1 MAMYHLRVKFVQRS
15 KGRSSVAAAAYR
27 SGSKLVDERTG
38 KTHDYSRKGDIEH
51 SEIMVPETLPE
62 AVAHPLC
69 DRGVLWNGIETR
81 LTHPRAQPAFE
92 VEAALPRE
100 LSREQCVQLVREF
113 ARDLFVGRGLVVD
126 ANIHRSAAS
135 DGADHPHVHLLI
147 TTRRFEPDGTLGKAA
162 RDMQD
167 SPKLVEKV
175 YALEEAGK
183 IDEAVQLQNE
193 LNLGQ
198 WRQAW
203 EDYSN
208 RFLDDAGSSA
218 RIDHRTLEAQRI
230 DREAQPNIGFAF
242 HDRLRALT
250 GHLAQ
255 RVEEWRAVGWR
266 NAMRQQLDAVRWE
279 TPDLAAE
286 FIAHARAYARR
297 LFPELQPDERA
308 QGRGMTHER

>member
-1 MAMYHLRVKFVQRS
+1 MAIYHLRVKFVQRS

-27 SGSKLVDERTG
+27 SGSRLVDERTG
-38 KTHDYSRKGDIEH
+38 KPHDYSRKADIEY
-51 SEIMVPETLPE
+51 SEIMVPDTLPD
-62 AVAHPLC
+62 AVAQRLC
-69 DRGVLWNGIETR
+69 DRGVLWNSIETR

-100 LSREQCVQLVREF
+100 LDHNQCVQLVQAF
-113 ARDLFVGRGLVVD
+113 ARNMFVARGLVVD
-126 ANIHRSAAS
+126 ANIHRPMAS
-135 DGADHPHVHLLI
+135 DGGAHPHVHLLI
-147 TTRRFEPDGTLGKAA
+147 ATRRFEADALGKAA

-167 SPKLVEKV
+167 NPKLVEKV
-175 YALEEAGK
+175 YALEEAGR
-183 IDEAVQLQNE
+183 IDEAVQLQNG

-208 RFLDDAGSSA
+208 RFLDEAGSSA

-255 RVEEWRAVGWR
+255 RVEAWR

-286 FIAHARAYARR
+286 FIAHAREYAAR
-297 LFPELQPDERA
+297 LFPEVRA
-308 QGRGMTHER
+308 DGHEQGRGVDYER